1 MESNGDILNSPN
13 QDQQKLSEQNPELT
27 KRIEAQ
33 SVSKNKS
40 NGAEEKDLSYE
51 NLFNLS
57 LDLLCV
63 ADIEGNFIKVNKAW
77 ELILGFPSSEI
88 EKRNFTEFV
97 HPDDIQSSLNVISSL
112 KDVQKVFSFV
122 NRYRTIDGLWR
133 YFEWNGNTDGNKIY
147 ATARDITEKLLIEK
161 NFTHSNKE
169 YSLLTVALQQIN
181 TELKFSKKLIEESEK
196 NLREIFNST
205 TDAFFVHEPKTG
217 EVLDVNDTMLK
228 MYGYNSKEEVK
239 EADFSAFCATEDG
252 YRIDIVKELLAKASE
267 QKSITFEWLAK
278 KRSGEK
284 FWVDVSLKYIEIG
297 GANRILATVRD
308 INERKSAVL
317 RIEHDNQLINA
328 MLDNLPIGIFMV
340 EASTGKPLIANNYAK
355 ELLGRG
361 ILPDA
366 SKENLSEVYSAFK
379 AGTNELYPNEEM
391 PIIMGMSGE
400 STRIDDME
408 VERPDGSRVP
418 LEVFGSPIKDDQGN
432 VWASLVSFIDIS
444 DRIMVHKAL
453 MASEERFTLATNAA
467 QLGIWDWNLET
478 NHVYFSPQWKKQ
490 LGYDDHELNGN
501 NIWEQLMH
509 PEDLER
515 VRRENDVFLKNPSEY
530 FITEF
535 RLMHKNGYYVWIN
548 NKASVILDEKGR
560 VLRFFGVHTD
570 ISHRK
575 NVEKQIFEKSEEIL
589 IQNEQFRR
597 LNEEL
602 FKANDL
608 IEKSEKQYRT
618 LVENAFDGV
627 FLLSD
632 KKLVYINPRFKR
644 ITGYDDE
651 YLLHSNI
658 EFSTILSEGSK
669 RLVDEIL
676 VDRENGLFA
685 SVRHE
690 VQIITKNSECKSV
703 ELATMPIN
711 SDGKLMFMGIMRDV
725 SKRRKMEKEIV
736 HRTRL
741 QELLMNFGARFIN
754 ISHDQINNELDLA
767 LSEIG
772 SFTGVDRAYIFSYNW
787 QNDTMSNIHEWCN
800 EGVSKEK
807 DNLQEI
813 PNINVSKWVETHKKG
828 EPIFIFDVNALP
840 DDDAV
845 KGILIPQKVI
855 SLITI
860 PMMHNGNCLGY
871 VGFDTVFQQKNW
883 GDSEVS
889 LLKLF
894 AELLVNVKVKAE
906 FEESLKQAKALAE
919 MKQLEVSNIIEHS
932 PVGIVLISP
941 QGNVLNVNKAALGM
955 LGSPSAEATMKL
967 NIINLD
973 ILQEIGF
980 VNDFLNAIN
989 TKSTVYNEKAY
1000 NTIWGKEIFVKYYL
1014 VPMVIN
1020 NRVQSVLANIE
1031 DITNIKKFEKELISL
1046 KEKAEESDR
1055 LKSSFLANM
1064 SHEIRTPM
1072 NAICGFSNLLLDETI
1087 APEQRQDFVEIIN
1100 INGQQLLSII
1110 NDIIDISK
1118 IESGQ
1123 ITISRMKFSL
1133 NDLFR
1138 EVETVFASIAKLKGV
1153 EFSSFIGLSDRE
1165 SVIIS
1170 DEMKIRQIL
1179 NNLLY
1184 NAIKFTEK
1192 GRVELGYALKDN
1204 MLEFY
1209 VMDTG
1214 IGIPEGKEKIIFER
1228 FQQVDNVSNLSRQ
1241 GTGLG
1246 LPISKAFVEILGGS
1260 IWFTSELGVGS
1271 TFFYTIPYLLAKSEK
1286 EKPVYSEDITFN
1298 WEGLTFL
1305 IAEDDEP
1312 NYLYLQETLK
1322 PTNAKL
1328 LRAQNGQEVIDI
1340 CLTEKVNIILMD
1352 VKMPI
1357 KNGLEATQELR
1368 ERGILTPVIAQ
1379 TAYAF
1384 SEDKQKALESGCN
1397 SYLSKPIDRAELFK
1411 TINQLV

>member
-1 MESNGDILNSPN
+1 
-13 QDQQKLSEQNPELT
+13 
-27 KRIEAQ
+27 
-33 SVSKNKS
+33 
-40 NGAEEKDLSYE
+40 
-51 NLFNLS
+51 
-57 LDLLCV
+57 
-63 ADIEGNFIKVNKAW
+63 
-77 ELILGFPSSEI
+77 
-88 EKRNFTEFV
+88 
-97 HPDDIQSSLNVISSL
+97 
-112 KDVQKVFSFV
+112 
-122 NRYRTIDGLWR
+122 
-133 YFEWNGNTDGNKIY
+133 
-147 ATARDITEKLLIEK
+147 
-161 NFTHSNKE
+161 
-169 YSLLTVALQQIN
+169 
-181 TELKFSKKLIEESEK
+181 
-196 NLREIFNST
+196 
-205 TDAFFVHEPKTG
+205 
-217 EVLDVNDTMLK
+217 
-228 MYGYNSKEEVK
+228 
-239 EADFSAFCATEDG
+239 
-252 YRIDIVKELLAKASE
+252 
-267 QKSITFEWLAK
+267 
-278 KRSGEK
+278 
-284 FWVDVSLKYIEIG
+284 
-297 GANRILATVRD
+297 
-308 INERKSAVL
+308 
-317 RIEHDNQLINA
+317 
-328 MLDNLPIGIFMV
+328 
-340 EASTGKPLIANNYAK
+340 
-355 ELLGRG
+355 
-361 ILPDA
+361 
-366 SKENLSEVYSAFK
+366 
-379 AGTNELYPNEEM
+379 
-391 PIIMGMSGE
+391 
-400 STRIDDME
+400 ME